1 MPKDESYR
9 IRCIDC
15 KRGVNGNKDCG
26 AGWYR
31 IDPNSAC
38 YLGEALPNSNPKK
51 GKIHRILPGQKF
63 YEKGI
68 EGTTQI
74 HKARKEHTC
83 DFCGCK
89 THPGSEYLANFIFNP
104 DDTIRGKRF
113 LKSCMECKASII
125 VCLATKGR

>member
-15 KRGVNGNKDCG
+15 KRGVNGNQSCS
-26 AGWYR
+26 AGWHN

-38 YLGEALPNSNPKK
+38 YLGEALPDSDPKK
-51 GKIHRILPGQKF
+51 GKVYRKFPGEKF
-63 YEKGI
+63 YQRTLD
-68 EGTTQI
+68 GTTQI

-89 THPGSEYLANFIFNP
+89 INIGSEYLATFVNNP
-104 DDTIRGKRF
+104 ENTISGKRF
-113 LKSCMECKASII
+113 FKSCMNCNACII
-125 VCLATKGR
+125 AICGD